1 VVVTTVCVG
10 SAAWYLLPEIST
22 GEAVIVYKPAGPII
36 DVLPVAAV
44 CVPNGSVM
52 VMDAAIPFGR
62 PVTTSESVAVSAT
75 VTLAAPFLLASWLE
89 VAVTVDV
96 PAPEG
101 VNTPSVV
108 IVPLVALQVTE
119 LL

>member
-1 VVVTTVCVG
+1 
-10 SAAWYLLPEIST
+10 
-22 GEAVIVYKPAGPII
+22 
-36 DVLPVAAV
+36 
-44 CVPNGSVM
+44 
-52 VMDAAIPFGR
+52 
-62 PVTTSESVAVSAT
+62 
-75 VTLAAPFLLASWLE
+75 
-89 VAVTVDV
+89 VTVDV